1 MANVAR
7 RYANAL
13 IKLNANDHA
22 KAKSTLASLKVL
34 AELFENEESKRVLS
48 SPVMPLDLKKNLLN
62 YGLQQGD
69 ASQDLKALIDIIA
82 DAGRVKLIPQI
93 VDEYQIFLD
102 DMQGTVKADVTT
114 AVELSDSERQSVVE
128 ALSALVKKK
137 VEIQVMIDPTILG
150 GFVANIGN
158 YRIDLSLKSKLEG
171 ISQNAVL
178 DTLG

>member
-13 IKLNANDHA
+13 IKQSANDHA
-22 KAKSTLASLKVL
+22 KAKNTLASLKVL
-34 AELFENEESKRVLS
+34 VELFDNEESRRVLQ
-48 SPVMPLDLKKNLLN
+48 SPVMPLDLKKDLLN
-62 YGLQQGD
+62 YGLTQGA
-69 ASQDLKALIDIIA
+69 ASADLKALVDIIA

-102 DMQGTVKADVTT
+102 EMQGTVKAEVTT
-114 AVELSDSERQSVVE
+114 AVELNDAERQSVVD

-137 VEIQVMIDPTILG
+137 VEIQVMIDPSILG

-178 DTLG
+178 ETLG

>member
-22 KAKSTLASLKVL
+22 KAKSTLVSLKVL
-34 AELFENEESKRVLS
+34 AELFDNEESKRVLQ
-48 SPVMPLDLKKNLLN
+48 SPVMPIDLKKNLLN
-62 YGLQQGD
+62 YGLQQGE
-69 ASQDLKALIDIIA
+69 ASADLKALIDIIA
-82 DAGRVKLIPQI
+82 DAGRVKLIPKI
-93 VDEYQIFLD
+93 VEEYQVFLD
-102 DMQGTVKADVTT
+102 EMQGTVKAEVTT
-114 AVELSDSERQSVVE
+114 AVELNDSERQSVVD
-128 ALSALVKKK
+128 ALSALIKKK
-137 VEIQVMIDPTILG
+137 VEIQVMIDPSILG

-171 ISQNAVL
+171 ISQNAVI

>member
-13 IKLNANDHA
+13 IELNANDHA

-34 AELFENEESKRVLS
+34 AELFDHEDSKKVLQ
-48 SPVMPLDLKKNLLN
+48 SPVMPIDLKKNLLN
-62 YGLQQGD
+62 YGLQQGS
-69 ASQDLKALIDIIA
+69 ASADLKALIDIIA

-93 VDEYQIFLD
+93 VKEYQIFLD
-102 DMQGTVKADVTT
+102 DMQGTVKGDVTT
-114 AVELSDSERQSVVE
+114 AVELNDSERQSVVD

-137 VEIQVMIDPTILG
+137 VEIQVMIDPAILG